1 MITLKLTI
9 EADSPVGVAELQ
21 KRLEEVVRLLPHHY
35 EVFQDSGENIVIADQ
50 AVASKTMTKLE
61 NPE

>member
-9 EADSPVGVAELQ
+9 KIENPVGVAELQ
-21 KRLEEVVRLLPHHY
+21 KRLEKIVRLLPHYY
-35 EVFQDSGENIVIADQ
+35 EVFQDSGASLVIADQ
-50 AVASKTMTKLE
+50 AVASKTITKLE